1 MFFFDLH
8 CDTLTET
15 NEKGRG
21 LLNDGFEI
29 SIDRLPNDKWCQCF
43 AIFIPDE
50 LRGPAA
56 MAYFERN
63 VRFYRA
69 QLRLHVSR
77 MQTVRTTSE
86 IEAALEAGRMA
97 CMLTVENGSV
107 LAGDM
112 KNIHKLAEAGV
123 KILTLTWNG
132 ENELAGGQ
140 GSGEGISF
148 FGRMAVAVLE
158 QNGIII
164 DVSHLSDNGF
174 DDLVKFAKRPFI
186 ATHSNS
192 RAVLDHKRNLT
203 DDQFLHIVE
212 TGGLVGI
219 NFYPKFVNGQDDY
232 SFEELAD
239 HIGHFLSLGG
249 ENTVALG
256 SDFDGTPV
264 MPSWLSGVQDI
275 PVLYQRMTDAFG
287 QEQADKIF
295 GGNAMAFLRRYEAL
309 DLLLG
314 ALRD

>member
-21 LLNDGFEI
+21 LLNDGFQL
-29 SIDRLPNDKWCQCF
+29 SIDRLPGQKWCQCF
-43 AIFIPDE
+43 AVFIPDE
-50 LRGPAA
+50 IRGPAA
-56 MAYFERN
+56 TAYFERN
-63 VRFYRA
+63 VRFFQA

-77 MQTVRTTSE
+77 LQTVRSTSE
-86 IEAALEAGRMA
+86 IEAALEAGRIA

-112 KNIHKLAEAGV
+112 KNVRKLAQAGV

-132 ENELAGGQ
+132 ENEIAGGQ
-140 GSGEGISF
+140 ESGEGISF

-164 DVSHLSDNGF
+164 DVSHLSDAGF
-174 DDLVKFAKRPFI
+174 DDLAKFAKRPFI

-192 RAVLDHKRNLT
+192 RAVHNHKRNLT
-203 DDQFLHIVE
+203 DDQFMHIVVN
-212 TGGLVGI
+212 GGLVGL

-232 SFEELAD
+232 TFEELAE
-239 HIGHFLSLGG
+239 HINHFLALGG
-249 ENTVALG
+249 EDTIALG
-256 SDFDGTPV
+256 SDFDGAS
-264 MPSWLSGVQDI
+264 MPSWLAGVQDM
-275 PVLYQRMTDAFG
+275 PVLYERMVHEFG
-287 QEQADKIF
+287 QAQTDKIF
-295 GGNAMAFLRRYEAL
+295 GENAMAFLRRYEAL

-314 ALRD
+314 ALRE

>member
-21 LLNDGFEI
+21 LLNDGFQL
-29 SIDRLPNDKWCQCF
+29 SIDRLPGQKWCQCF

-50 LRGPAA
+50 LRGEAA
-56 MAYFERN
+56 TAYFERN
-63 VRFYRA
+63 VRFYQA

-86 IEAALEAGRMA
+86 IEAALEAGRIA

-112 KNIHKLAEAGV
+112 KNIRKLAEAGV

-132 ENELAGGQ
+132 ANELAGGQ
-140 GSGEGISF
+140 ASGEGLSF

-164 DVSHLSDNGF
+164 DVSHLSDDAF
-174 DDLVKFAKRPFI
+174 DDLSKCAKRPFI

-192 RAVLDHKRNLT
+192 RAVHNHKRNLT
-203 DDQFLHIVE
+203 DKQFLHIVE
-212 TGGLVGI
+212 NGGLVGI
-219 NFYPKFVNGQDDY
+219 NFFPAFVNGQEDY
-232 SFEELAD
+232 TFEELAE
-239 HIGHFLSLGG
+239 HINHFLSLGG
-249 ENTVALG
+249 QDSIALG
-256 SDFDGTPV
+256 SDFDGAD
-264 MPSWLSGVQDI
+264 MPSWLAGVQDI
-275 PVLYQRMTDAFG
+275 PVLYERMTETFG
-287 QEQADKIF
+287 QDQTDKIF
-295 GGNAMAFLRRYEAL
+295 GGNAMAFFRRYEAL
-309 DLLLG
+309 NLLLG
-314 ALRD
+314 TLRE

>member
-21 LLNDGFEI
+21 LLNDGFQL
-29 SIDRLPNDKWCQCF
+29 SIDRLPDSRWCQCF
-43 AIFIPDE
+43 AVYIPDN

-56 MAYFERN
+56 TAYFERT
-63 VRFYRA
+63 VRFYQA

-77 MQTVRTTSE
+77 MQTVRTSNE
-86 IEAALEAGRMA
+86 IETALDAGRVA

-107 LAGDM
+107 LAGDI
-112 KNIHKLAEAGV
+112 KNIRKLAQAGV

-132 ENELAGGQ
+132 ANEIAGGQ
-140 GSGEGISF
+140 ESGEGLSF
-148 FGRMAVAVLE
+148 FGRMAASVLE

-164 DVSHLSDNGF
+164 DVSHLSDRAF
-174 DDLVKFAKRPFI
+174 DDLAQHAKRPFI

-192 RAVLDHKRNLT
+192 RAVFGHKRNLT
-203 DDQFLHIVE
+203 DRQFEHIVSI
-212 TGGLVGI
+212 GGLVGI
-219 NFYPKFVNGQDDY
+219 NFYPLFVNGGKDCA
-232 SFEELAD
+232 FEELAD
-239 HIGHFLSLGG
+239 HIQHFLSLGG

-256 SDFDGTPV
+256 SDFDGAS

-275 PVLYQRMTDAFG
+275 PVFYNRMVSEFG

-295 GGNAMAFLRRYEAL
+295 GGNAMAFFRRYEAL

-314 ALRD
+314 ALRE